1 LISFQIF
8 NKKKASVTSRI
19 QLTKKTKGTFDE
31 TISLKEDQDT
41 SIDIRPRRGTENIL
55 AHFNKEANDTVTKI
69 MPKQAI
75 PERLYNK
82 SYSRT
87 WLQTSIV
94 EYTWEINCVMT
105 IFKIQKEL
113 FSAMFPETS
122 LYRIKLTIDI
132 DTSEVMKST
141 LRFFLLTETNF
152 QGICDVGI
160 VSSSDFRKIKC
171 KSTSGLISNM
181 TLLYETTIE
190 SLQSYITNNNLV
202 MYFEIEF
209 AHLIDTES
217 VHVDMMPSNTTLYEQ
232 FNSER
237 SNLVNLKAKDK
248 ELITFKIKDEH
259 YSFPKKALYATNS
272 KYFKNILDMLEN
284 KKDLSYEIEIDEMPI
299 TFKQMLSFILSGLIP
314 DPFNYHMLLDLLI
327 MAHRYDVRT
336 LKFLCEFYLIRMIN
350 IENSIDLIQIAF
362 ACNADSLKKHTSLFI
377 KLYLKEVVRIS
388 EFQRLSQNDLDKI
401 FELVYNI
408 NLPLD
413 KLPHVDVL

>member
-1 LISFQIF
+1 MQNHIF

-19 QLTKKTKGTFDE
+19 QPTKKTKGTFDE
-31 TISLKEDQDT
+31 TIFLKEEQA
-41 SIDIRPRRGTENIL
+41 SIDIRPRKGTENIL
-55 AHFNKEANDTVTKI
+55 AHFNKEANDTITKI

-82 SYSRT
+82 SFSRT

-94 EYTWEINCVMT
+94 EYIWEINCVMT
-105 IFKIQKEL
+105 VFKIEKEL

-141 LRFFLLTETNF
+141 LRFFLLTGTNF
-152 QGICDVGI
+152 QGVCDVGI

-209 AHLIDTES
+209 AHLFVTES
-217 VHVDMMPSNTTLYEQ
+217 MYVDMMPSSTILYKQ
-232 FNSER
+232 FNSEQ
-237 SNLVNLKAKDK
+237 SNLINLKAKDK
-248 ELITFKIKDEH
+248 ELITFKIKEEH
-259 YSFPKKALYATNS
+259 YSFPKKALYAINS
-272 KYFKNILDMLEN
+272 KYFKNIFDMLEN
-284 KKDLSYEIEIDEMPI
+284 KKDLSYEIEIGEMPI
-299 TFKQMLSFILSGLIP
+299 PFKQMLSFILFGLLP
-314 DPFNYHMLLDLLI
+314 DPLNYHMLRDLLI
-327 MAHRYDVRT
+327 MAHKYDVQT
-336 LKFLCEFYLIRMIN
+336 LKILCESYLIHMIN
-350 IENSIDLIQIAF
+350 IENSIDLIQLALTY
-362 ACNADSLKKHTSLFI
+362 NAKSLGKHTSLFI
-377 KLYLKEVVRIS
+377 KLYLKEVVRIN

-401 FELVYNI
+401 FKLVYDI

-413 KLPHVDVL
+413 IKSLLC